1 MKQSGLVSKEGYF
14 AVAFT
19 IILSSPERSTGEF
32 IARSLCATILPR
44 FDDFTRDYKK
54 AGIFKDCQSFS
65 YALAKAF
72 AVEVEIIDKFLER
85 LQDFKNI
92 QDQIACMSC
101 AKPFYTK
108 L

>member
-1 MKQSGLVSKEGYF
+1 M
-14 AVAFT
+14 
-19 IILSSPERSTGEF
+19 
-32 IARSLCATILPR
+32 ILPR

-54 AGIFKDCQSFS
+54 VGIFKDCPSFS

-85 LQDFKNI
+85 LQDFKNT
-92 QDQIACMSC
+92 QDHIACMSC